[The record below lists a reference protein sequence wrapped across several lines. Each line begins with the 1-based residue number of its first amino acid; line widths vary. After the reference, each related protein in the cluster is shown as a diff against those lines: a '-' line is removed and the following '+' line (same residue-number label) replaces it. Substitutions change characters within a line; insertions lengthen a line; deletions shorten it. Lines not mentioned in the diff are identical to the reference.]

1 VFWIF
6 TFQQQRRMSE
16 TIVLKEKNV
25 YGNTL
30 TYVVSNHAQ
39 AIQHLT
45 NKKTIDSVD
54 IQALRDL
61 GFRIVH
67 S

>member
-1 VFWIF
+1 
-6 TFQQQRRMSE
+6 MSE
-16 TIVLKEKNV
+16 TILLKEKNV